1 MKILYVNWV
10 PSKKFPSIGGGVSI
24 YQTNLFNGFKNT
36 SDDIFYLTAGHSYN
50 ILRPGT
56 YLRKKSSSKFPH
68 ITEYEIVNSPLLAPS
83 FFSFDNMS
91 DLFEDTKIQ
100 RIFGEFLLKHG
111 PFDIVHF
118 NNLEGFPITVL
129 DVKKDFPTTKFIYS
143 MHNYFPFCPQVN
155 LWYRDSENC
164 CDYKDGER
172 CTKCNIFPID
182 RNYIKVASSFN
193 SRLPVF
199 FYRVFRKLRK
209 IMHLAPQPLL
219 PEAQAYKNR
228 REKIVETLN
237 KNIDVFLS
245 VSERVKEVA
254 SRYGLDASKNQV
266 LYIGTKYPVLSVKPK
281 AAREALTICYLGY
294 MRPDKGYDFFV
305 RSLQKL
311 PYKYRKKI
319 NIVIAAPLRSLKE
332 VRKFDK
338 LRESYYG
345 LTYYRGYTHKQLP
358 AILADVDVGIIPVQ
372 WEDNLPQI
380 AYEFLSHNI
389 PYLTSDLG
397 GAKELFTCDDF
408 VFNAT
413 DMTDF
418 QTKLMNIV
426 DDRQLILD
434 FWQNIN
440 YDKINSVQ
448 AHISALLN
456 LYKSLASSG
465 LVAEHTS
472 QD

>member
-10 PSKKFPSIGGGVSI
+10 PTKRLATTGGGVSI

-36 SDDIFYLTAGHSYN
+36 QDEIYYLTAGHAYN
-50 ILRPGT
+50 ILRWFP
-56 YLRKKSSSKFPH
+56 YVRRKASSKFPH
-68 ITEYEIVNSPLLAPS
+68 VTEYEIVNSPLLAPS
-83 FFSFDNMS
+83 FFSFDALD
-91 DLFEDTKIQ
+91 DLLEDTKIQ
-100 RIFGEFLLKHG
+100 GIFRDFLRKHG

-129 DVKKDFPTTKFIYS
+129 EVKKDFPATKFIYS

-164 CDYKDGER
+164 CDYKDGEK
-172 CTKCNIFPID
+172 CTKCYIFPID
-182 RNYIKVASSFN
+182 KTYIKVASSFN
-193 SRLPVF
+193 SQLPVF

-209 IMHLAPQPLL
+209 ILHLAPQTPL
-219 PEAQAYKNR
+219 PEAKAYKNR
-228 REKIVETLN
+228 RERIVEALN
-237 KNIDVFLS
+237 TNIDVFLP
-245 VSERVKEVA
+245 VSERVKELA
-254 SRYGLDASKNQV
+254 SRYGLDESKNQV
-266 LYIGTKYPVLSVKPK
+266 LYIGTKYPIRSVKPK
-281 AAREALTICYLGY
+281 AAKQPLTICYLGY
-294 MRPDKGYDFFV
+294 MRPDKGYDFFI
-305 RSLQKL
+305 RALQKL
-311 PYKYRKKI
+311 PYPYRKKI

-332 VRKFDK
+332 LRKFDK

-358 AILADVDVGIIPVQ
+358 AILADVDLGIIPVQ

-397 GAKELFTCDDF
+397 GAKELFSSDAF

-418 QTKLMNIV
+418 QAKLINIV
-426 DDRQLILD
+426 NDRQLILD

-440 YDKINSVQ
+440 FDKINSVP
-448 AHISALLN
+448 AHISALRTV
-456 LYKSLASSG
+456 YTSLTSG
-465 LVAEHTS
+465 GAAAEQLSHR
-472 QD
+472 